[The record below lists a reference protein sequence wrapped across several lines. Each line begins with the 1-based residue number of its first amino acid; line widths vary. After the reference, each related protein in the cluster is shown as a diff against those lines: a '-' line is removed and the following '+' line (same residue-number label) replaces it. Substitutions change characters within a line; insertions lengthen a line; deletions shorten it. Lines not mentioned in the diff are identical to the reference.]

1 MAGRKETPRQKMIGI
16 LYLVLLGLVALNV
29 SDSILDA
36 FKNLAVSLRTSTT
49 NTQAS
54 VDNMFAAFRATKL
67 QEEPERAAPI
77 LARAEE
83 ASRIAAELSGYVDSL
98 QTMLT
103 DAGGGEN
110 STTGDL
116 KKRSSTDV
124 SMRLMIKEGRAER
137 LRQRV
142 NETREKL
149 LEVSDNRVSFSLEA
163 QDPPVRGGI
172 RKSWEEANF
181 GQGIPLTAAVTAL
194 EKIRADVKNAEAAVV
209 RQIFGE
215 MDMAV
220 VNLDRFAAV
229 AVAPSSYIIQGQPYT
244 AQVFLTAYD
253 SKSDPEITVGG
264 NALPVN
270 EGVATYSVNTSSEGV
285 FNWVGTIR
293 VKQTDGTVKEYQT
306 APQTYQVARPSAVVS
321 PDAMN
326 VLYIGV
332 DNPISVSAP
341 GIPKESL
348 RVSGEN
354 VTVSGSAGNYVA
366 RVTAPGTASISVS
379 AQIGDATQSLG
390 TSNFRVK
397 RIPKP
402 QAKVAGRSGGA
413 VTAAQIRSQNRIFAS
428 LDDFEFDAKFDIS
441 RFSMIVMSPRTDP
454 IGPFQGTN
462 GTFTQQMQ
470 NALNNVTPNSVV
482 YFYNIIAVGPDK
494 IQQELA
500 DVTLRVN

>member
-1 MAGRKETPRQKMIGI
+1 MIGI

-49 NTQAS
+49 NTQTG
-54 VDNMFAAFRATKL
+54 VDNMYEAFRATKL
-67 QEEPERAAPI
+67 KEEPERAAPI
-77 LARAEE
+77 MERAEE
-83 ASRIAAELSGYVDSL
+83 ASRIAAGLADYVDSL

-116 KKRSSTDV
+116 QKRSSTDV
-124 SMRLMIKEGRAER
+124 SMRLMVKEGRAEQ
-137 LRQRV
+137 LRQRI
-142 NETREKL
+142 NDTREQL
-149 LEVSDNRVSFSLEA
+149 LEISDNRVSFSLEA
-163 QDPPVRGGI
+163 QDPPVRAGI

-194 EKIRADVKNAEAAVV
+194 EKIRADAKNAEAAVV

-229 AVAPSSYIIQGQPYT
+229 AVAPSSYVIQGQPYT

-253 SKSDPEITVGG
+253 SKSDPEISVGG
-264 NALPVN
+264 TSLQVN
-270 EGVATYSVNTSSEGV
+270 EGVATYSVNTASEGV
-285 FNWVGTIR
+285 FNWVGTVR
-293 VKQTDGTVKEYQT
+293 VKQTDGTVKEYST

-341 GIPKESL
+341 GIPKENL
-348 RVSGEN
+348 RVSGES
-354 VTVSGSAGNYVA
+354 VTISGSAGNYVA
-366 RVTAPGTASISVS
+366 RVSAPGTASISVS
-379 AQIGDATQSLG
+379 AQIGEATQSLG
-390 TSNFRVK
+390 SSNFRVK

-462 GTFTQQMQ
+462 GTFSQQMQ

>member
-1 MAGRKETPRQKMIGI
+1 MIGI

-49 NTQAS
+49 NTQTG
-54 VDNMFAAFRATKL
+54 VDNMFEAFRATKL
-67 QEEPERAAPI
+67 QEEPERAGPI
-77 LARAEE
+77 LERAEE
-83 ASRIAAELSGYVDSL
+83 ASRLAGVLTGYVDSL

-103 DAGGGEN
+103 EAGGGET

-124 SMRLMIKEGRAER
+124 SMRLMVKEGRAER
-137 LRQRV
+137 LRAQI
-142 NETREKL
+142 NETREQL
-149 LEVSDNRVSFSLEA
+149 MEMSDNSVAFSLDA
-163 QDPPVRGGI
+163 QDPPVRAGI

-181 GQGIPLTAAVTAL
+181 GQGIPLTAAITAL
-194 EKIRADVKNAEAAVV
+194 EKIRADAKNAEAAVV

-220 VNLDRFAAV
+220 VNLDRFSAV

-264 NALPVN
+264 NPLTVN
-270 EGVATYSVNTSSEGV
+270 EGVATYSVNTASEGV
-285 FNWVGTIR
+285 FNWVGTVR
-293 VKQTDGTVKEYQT
+293 VRQTDGTVKEYHT
-306 APQTYQVARPSAVVS
+306 TPQTYQVARPSAVVS

-326 VLYIGV
+326 VLYVGV

-341 GIPKESL
+341 GIAKESL
-348 RVSGEN
+348 SVSGEN
-354 VTVSGSAGNYVA
+354 VSISGSAGNYMA
-366 RVTAPGTASISVS
+366 RVTSPGTASISVS
-379 AQIGDATQSLG
+379 ARIGETNQSLG

-402 QAKVAGRSGGA
+402 QARVAGRSGGA
-413 VTAAQIRSQNRIFAS
+413 VTAAQIRSQNRIFAA
-428 LDDFEFDAKFDIS
+428 LEDFEFDAKFEIT
-441 RFSMIVMSPRTDP
+441 RFSMVVMRPRTDP
-454 IGPFQGTN
+454 IGPYQGTN

-470 NALNNVTPNSVV
+470 NALNSVTPNSVV
-482 YFYNIIAVGPDK
+482 YFYNIIAVGPDN